1 LKEGHI
7 EMPPLIHLIY
17 ASVATQE
24 FGPEQLTYLLQ
35 QSREPNERASLT
47 GMLLYSDGNF
57 FQVLEG
63 EPAEVDKLYKKLQQD
78 KRHAQITLIIRE
90 PIVRRSFGSWSMGFS
105 SVSPEE
111 LTKIDG
117 LNDFFAGGSCF
128 SQLDAGRAKKLLAAF
143 SQGRWHAKLTGPVL
157 ETV

>member
-1 LKEGHI
+1 LLRVSPVPVQEVHDPCERGD
-7 EMPPLIHLIY
+7 
-17 ASVATQE
+17 VAVLPDAE
-24 FGPEQLTYLLQ
+24 IVRGDAAFGKDGGGFREDEANT
-35 QSREPNERASLT
+35 SDREPL
-47 GMLLYSDGNF
+47 
-57 FQVLEG
+57 V
-63 EPAEVDKLYKKLQQD
+63 K
-78 KRHAQITLIIRE
+78 
-90 PIVRRSFGSWSMGFS
+90 RSFGGWSMGFS
-105 SVSPEE
+105 SVSPGE